1 METNILTA
9 VMAVFQSVI
18 NWIVGAVETVTP
30 MFYGTEGL
38 TFLGI
43 LGVASLAFSVA
54 FLVIGIVQSFLKF
67 RS

>member
-1 METNILTA
+1 MTTVLTA
-9 VMAVFQSVI
+9 IMAVFEAVI
-18 NWIVGAVETVTP
+18 TWIVGAVEAVTP

-38 TFLGI
+38 TFLGV

-67 RS
+67 RA